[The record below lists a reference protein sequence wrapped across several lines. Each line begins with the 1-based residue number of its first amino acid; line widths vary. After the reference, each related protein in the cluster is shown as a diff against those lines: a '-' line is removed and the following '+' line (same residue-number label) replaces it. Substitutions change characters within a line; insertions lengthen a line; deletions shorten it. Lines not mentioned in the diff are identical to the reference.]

1 MSNYNRNP
9 LEDLRQFFSQRSML
23 AVLIL
28 INAGV
33 WLLVKIAYVFSFL
46 YAQPGSVS
54 SNEWIMHFLAVPA
67 YLPALVSA
75 PWSLLTYMFLHL
87 DFWHILFNMLWL
99 YWFGRIFLEYLD
111 QRKLVAVYLLGGIC
125 GAIVYVLSFNIFP
138 VYKVILAES
147 VAIGASASVMAIV
160 IAIAAYVP
168 NYTINLLFIGR
179 IRIIYVAL
187 VIFILTSAVDFSV
200 NSGGKLAH
208 IGGALFGYLFT
219 LNIRKGR
226 DIGKGINRIID
237 FFATLFKPRSKM
249 KVTYR
254 KPATDYDYNKIKT
267 EHQSRINHILDKIS
281 KGGYDSLTKEEKD
294 ILFKESQ
301 KKN

>member
-1 MSNYNRNP
+1 
-9 LEDLRQFFSQRSML
+9 LL
-23 AVLIL
+23 AR
-28 INAGV
+28 
-33 WLLVKIAYVFSFL
+33 
-46 YAQPGSVS
+46 
-54 SNEWIMHFLAVPA
+54 
-67 YLPALVSA
+67 
-75 PWSLLTYMFLHL
+75 PWTIITYMFTHK
-87 DFWHILFNMLWL
+87 DIWHILFNMLWL

-138 VYKVILAES
+138 VYKVMLAES

-179 IRIIYVAL
+179 LRIIYVAL

>member
-1 MSNYNRNP
+1 MAVRDNILKSFRSGTSLTRLIYINVAVFLIISVVSIIAFLLNNQTIP
-9 LEDLRQFFSQRSML
+9 VKVIDLLSVPASL
-23 AVLIL
+23 SA
-28 INAGV
+28 
-33 WLLVKIAYVFSFL
+33 LLVR
-46 YAQPGSVS
+46 
-54 SNEWIMHFLAVPA
+54 
-67 YLPALVSA
+67 
-75 PWSLLTYMFLHL
+75 PWTVITYMFTHK
-87 DFWHILFNMLWL
+87 DIWHILFNMLWL

-138 VYKVILAES
+138 VYQGIINES

-219 LNIRKGR
+219 LNIKKGR
-226 DIGKGINRIID
+226 DIGRGINRIID
-237 FFATLFKPRSKM
+237 FFATLFKPRKKM
-249 KVTYR
+249 KVTYK
-254 KPATDYDYNKIKT
+254 KPATEYDYNKLKT
-267 EHQSRINHILDKIS
+267 ERQARINQILDKIS
-281 KGGYDSLTKEEKD
+281 KGGYDSLTKEEKE

-301 KKN
+301 QKN